1 MGKWN
6 EILLGFNFDVVTGM
20 FGTTNLPAQPCLI
33 PKMGRDQPFSQK
45 KNQGIIINSGY
56 QNYL

>member
-33 PKMGRDQPFSQK
+33 PKMGSDQPLS
-45 KNQGIIINSGY
+45 
-56 QNYL
+56 

>member
-33 PKMGRDQPFSQK
+33 PKMGRDQPFSLK
-45 KNQGIIINSGY
+45 KKTRHNH
-56 QNYL
+56 

>member
-1 MGKWN
+1 MTCTPKSKKGRDCCVMGKWN

-33 PKMGRDQPFSQK
+33 PKMGSDQPLS
-45 KNQGIIINSGY
+45 
-56 QNYL
+56 